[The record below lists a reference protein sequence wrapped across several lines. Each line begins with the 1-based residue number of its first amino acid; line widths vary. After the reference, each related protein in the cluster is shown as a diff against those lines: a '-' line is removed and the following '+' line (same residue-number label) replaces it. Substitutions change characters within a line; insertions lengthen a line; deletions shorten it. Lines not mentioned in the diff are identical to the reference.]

1 MKCGLFWLQ
10 STLGF
15 IENKVRDKRLATIFK
30 INLSKEDMLNDIR
43 CNCEQQ
49 RRNGTNSNSSGK
61 ASDWGTDKLRSDNN
75 GKCRTERTVRE
86 IRSRFDEI
94 SNIDKRYNVSER
106 AKELS
111 VQQRDA
117 EKLTGKNEPVRD
129 EQSDNKQDNTSRE
142 KVTGEMENLVKRQI
156 ERYEEVLCQIN
167 YAVQKYTDKVT
178 RDIETAQ
185 TSNRKYWFQRQ
196 QINYAIWGYLIL
208 SPVLVI
214 FEMLSRYF
222 HWF

>member
-1 MKCGLFWLQ
+1 MLCFL
-10 STLGF
+10 
-15 IENKVRDKRLATIFK
+15 IKREIK
-30 INLSKEDMLNDIR
+30 
-43 CNCEQQ
+43 

-142 KVTGEMENLVKRQI
+142 KVYREMENLVKRQI
-156 ERYEEVLCQIN
+156 ERYCVRLIMQFKNIRI
-167 YAVQKYTDKVT
+167 KLHG
-178 RDIETAQ
+178 
-185 TSNRKYWFQRQ
+185 TSKPHR
-196 QINYAIWGYLIL
+196 
-208 SPVLVI
+208 PVIGNTGFSDSKSIMPFGVI
-214 FEMLSRYF
+214 
-222 HWF
+222 